1 MAISL
6 QDLLKARD
14 DRRNLQLRLIAEN
27 PGKTLV
33 VLTVNIPG
41 AEKRTPDSLIIGKEG
56 MKVLMETFRAES
68 AIARDLPTGFEAFL
82 LTDSSGQEAK
92 KLAVGIET
100 GHPLGRLMDIDVF
113 DDKGTPIS
121 RTDMGEETRKC
132 LICGRD
138 ARICMRTF
146 AHPLSE
152 LHDKI
157 HSIVNGFLQQ
167 R

>member
-1 MAISL
+1 MAITL

-14 DRRNLQLRLIAEN
+14 DRRNLQLRLIGEN
-27 PGKTLV
+27 PVKTLV

-41 AEKRTPDSLIIGKEG
+41 AEKRTPDSLVIGNEG
-56 MKVLMETFRAES
+56 LKVLMETFHAES

-82 LTDSSGQEAK
+82 LTDASGQEAK

-113 DDKGTPIS
+113 DQQGTPIS
-121 RTDMGEETRKC
+121 RTDMGEETRRC
-132 LICGRD
+132 LICGHD

-146 AHPLSE
+146 AHPLSD

-157 HSIVNGFLQQ
+157 HSIVNGFLQL